1 MLDQAD
7 NLNYFFR
14 LRCYFISIFVSRNCS
29 FKSLLYIFWKFI
41 IYQVIVYRR
50 HDCRDIKFSVIYL
63 KCCSICFCCFSATGL
78 GRLATTAAVLHISEI
93 IHSFEYD
100 ESSSISQLI
109 KGKSRNLQKLLKYFN
124 GTTQALC
131 LMYYYCLVC
140 PLLFSSYTQK
150 IYLLLSCCYLLC
162 NYQHHYFHS
171 HLYLLHFY

>member
-41 IYQVIVYRR
+41 TYQVIVYRR

-78 GRLATTAAVLHISEI
+78 GRLATTAAVLDISEI
-93 IHSFEYD
+93 IHSFEYY

-124 GTTQALC
+124 GTTGSVSNVL
-131 LMYYYCLVC
+131 LLLGMPPIIFILYSKDLLVAVL
-140 PLLFSSYTQK
+140 LLF
-150 IYLLLSCCYLLC
+150 IM
-162 NYQHHYFHS
+162 
-171 HLYLLHFY
+171 